1 MDASVEEAVCHIRK
15 VSEKSLDLAS
25 PVLLEERRDIVGL
38 QSPLRCDNPNLSFI
52 SPPSSSGT
60 SHSTSSSCKKR
71 KPGRPRTYSAMVTEQ
86 CIKRRSPAKSRDRGL
101 SFIILWAVLLG

>member
-71 KPGRPRTYSAMVTEQ
+71 KPGRPRTYSDGYRTVQNSFTRQ
-86 CIKRRSPAKSRDRGL
+86 IKLRFEFYNFGR
-101 SFIILWAVLLG
+101 F